1 MLKRC
6 LTVLH
11 YLRRKCKKYLYYC
24 ISCKYF
30 LSFSTAGVGDD
41 RFENVILKTV
51 CFLCICA
58 PPLESEYSFGLDVVQ
73 WLHSLC
79 IVGKKM
85 FSNLFFN
92 TAYLS
97 GISPILLWC
106 NIMDNIFHLFFTLFM
121 LLALFLICPGPW
133 VPSNFWCRKA
143 VPHLWSLVMF
153 SVVFLPEQYAYSYK
167 Q

>member
-51 CFLCICA
+51 YFLCICA
-58 PPLESEYSFGLDVVQ
+58 PLLESEYSFGLDVVQ

-79 IVGKKM
+79 IVGEKKSSQIC
-85 FSNLFFN
+85 FSTLLICLGFLQSFYDVISWIIFS
-92 TAYLS
+92 TCVFHIVYAFSSLSYLS
-97 GISPILLWC
+97 
-106 NIMDNIFHLFFTLFM
+106 
-121 LLALFLICPGPW
+121 
-133 VPSNFWCRKA
+133 RA
-143 VPHLWSLVMF
+143 VS
-153 SVVFLPEQYAYSYK
+153 SQ
-167 Q
+167 